1 MHNLFRILVP
11 DVYLENI
18 YSIDMAKLKEKK
30 NIKGII
36 LDLDNTIIP
45 WGTNNLDDRVL
56 EWVEQVKQNGIRLCL
71 VSNTHKKI
79 SDIGHKLGIPFL
91 YSRYKPRRKPFE
103 EAMKIMNTNNK
114 ETAVVGDQVFTD
126 IWGGNRLQL
135 LTILVCPLSQ
145 SDSLGTTI
153 FSRVLEGFLLSI
165 LFKNGKIELTKG
177 KWPK

>member
-79 SDIGHKLGIPFL
+79 SDIGHKL
-91 YSRYKPRRKPFE
+91 
-103 EAMKIMNTNNK
+103 
-114 ETAVVGDQVFTD
+114 
-126 IWGGNRLQL
+126 
-135 LTILVCPLSQ
+135 
-145 SDSLGTTI
+145 
-153 FSRVLEGFLLSI
+153 
-165 LFKNGKIELTKG
+165 
-177 KWPK
+177 